1 MPLNFEFLLLEE
13 FVLNPFKFKVL
24 KKEIK
29 KLYSDQKKKEEEE
42 KNQIMKISEQ
52 NDSYVM
58 DFVI

>member
-42 KNQIMKISEQ
+42 KNQIMKKSEQ
-52 NDSYVM
+52 NDSYVI

>member
-42 KNQIMKISEQ
+42 KNQIMKISE
-52 NDSYVM
+52 
-58 DFVI
+58 

>member
-42 KNQIMKISEQ
+42 KNQIMKKSE
-52 NDSYVM
+52 
-58 DFVI
+58 